1 MQAHITGAA
10 ALGDGASAD
19 MLAMHGQSVVTTR
32 QGRGRQAHRGG
43 EGEGEGEG
51 YGKKAMGLRE
61 LVLDAIAAIRRAAK

>member
-43 EGEGEGEG
+43 EGKGEG
-51 YGKKAMGLRE
+51 YGKKAMDLRE
-61 LVLDAIAAIRRAAK
+61 QVLDAIAAIRRAAR